1 MRFLWPELLWLLLFI
16 PALVG
21 AYVWALRRKKKTAV
35 RYASLILVRDAL
47 GPGQGLRRHLPP
59 ALFLTAMIAAILAIA
74 RPSAVVTLPADYLT
88 LVMAM
93 DVSRSMQAAD
103 VAPNRITA
111 MQAAAKSFIQELP
124 DNVRMGIVSF
134 AGTAAVVQPVT
145 EKRDDMLA
153 AIERFQLQR
162 GTATGSGLIVSL
174 AMLFPDDGLD
184 VETAVYGSAFSRYG
198 DSPAPLAKKG
208 DAAKAKKRE
217 FKPVPPGSYTS
228 GAIVLLSDGRRTTGP
243 DPVEA
248 AKLAAERGVRVFTVG
263 FGTKEGANIGFEG
276 WSFFAQLDEEALKA
290 VAKATGGEYFQAGTA
305 ADLQKVYKALNSKFA
320 LERRETEVSA
330 LFSALAAVLVF
341 AAALLSFLWFHRR
354 A

>member
-1 MRFLWPELLWLLLFI
+1 MRFLWPELLWLLLFV

-21 AYVWALRRKKKTAV
+21 AYLWALRRKKKSAV

-47 GPGQGLRRHLPP
+47 GPGQGFRRHLPP
-59 ALFLTAMIAAILAIA
+59 ALFLVAMIAAILAIA

-103 VAPNRITA
+103 VLPNRVTA

-124 DNVRMGIVSF
+124 ANIRMGIVSF

-153 AIERFQLQR
+153 AIDRFQLQR

-184 VETAVYGSAFSRYG
+184 VETAVYGSSFSRYG
-198 DSPAPLAKKG
+198 DGPAPLAKKS
-208 DAAKAKKRE
+208 DPPKKKRE

-263 FGTKEGANIGFEG
+263 FGTKEGANIGYEG

-305 ADLQKVYKALNSKFA
+305 GDLQKVYKELSSKFA

>member
-21 AYVWALRRKKKTAV
+21 AYAWALRRKKKTAV
-35 RYASLILVRDAL
+35 RYASLALVRDAL

-59 ALFLTAMIAAILAIA
+59 ALFLSAMIAAILAIA

-153 AIERFQLQR
+153 AIDRFQLQR
-162 GTATGSGLIVSL
+162 GTATGSGLI
-174 AMLFPDDGLD
+174 DDGLD

-276 WSFFAQLDEEALKA
+276 WSFFARLDEEALKA

-305 ADLQKVYKALNSKFA
+305 ADLQKVYKELNSKFA